1 MTWSVIVGPDAEADL
16 DRLGEAERMAITEEL
31 WTWVD
36 QGPPRGARRGIA
48 GADAYEDELSSGRVV
63 YLVDEAQQYVA
74 VLRIRR
80 R

>member
-36 QGPPRGARRGIA
+36 PRAAQGRATG
-48 GADAYEDELSSGRVV
+48 D
-63 YLVDEAQQYVA
+63 
-74 VLRIRR
+74 RR